1 MPKKFF
7 TTPPIVTYDGIDEK
21 GHRAEVQL
29 IKGFAPIEKVEEKGS
44 AVQFVF
50 NFPGKKYPN
59 SAWVPQSFDLAVAL
73 KDCYDKGEPVF
84 FRLEKHRKPGIDRTI
99 PIADL
104 DKDQCRKSLAG
115 FRLSDEDN
123 WTLSPVA
130 LTNPD
135 EDPGTNRMYSAAT
148 MTPEQLSNAAQTS
161 NPAPV
166 AQSNTVEPAPFVS
179 SYGDGSLTLS
189 GYASDVPLNMY
200 LFVRK
205 VCRDNGVEIDD
216 AVNRQLATSL
226 VKVSNMVQMKM
237 YARFENTERHLSRP
251 DLGRRSHTVARNA
264 VCEIV
269 NSVLPLTSDVME
281 TRESVNKWLGE
292 VADAAFDLWSWSV
305 DTAQDMS

>member
-21 GHRAEVQL
+21 GQRAEVQL

-59 SAWVPQSFDLAVAL
+59 SAWVPQSFDLATEL
-73 KDCYDKGEPVF
+73 KKCHDNGEPVF
-84 FRLEKHRKPGIDRTI
+84 FRLEKHRKPGVDRTI

-115 FRLSDEDN
+115 FRLADDDN

-148 MTPEQLSNAAQTS
+148 MTPEQLNNAAQS
-161 NPAPV
+161 SSPAPV
-166 AQSNTVEPAPFVS
+166 SQSNTVEPAPFVS
-179 SYGDGSLTLS
+179 AYGDGSLTLS

-200 LFVRK
+200 LFVSEK
-205 VCRDNGVEIDD
+205 CRENNLDMEE
-216 AVNRQLATSL
+216 ATKRQLATSL
-226 VKVSNMVQMKM
+226 VKVANRVQVKM
-237 YARFENTERHLSRP
+237 YARFENTERHLSTP
-251 DLGRRSHTVARNA
+251 DMGRRSHTVARRV
-264 VCEIV
+264 VCEII
-269 NSVLPLTSDVME
+269 SSTLPLTNTVME
-281 TRESVNKWLGE
+281 SRDSVNAWLGE
-292 VADAAFDLWSWSV
+292 VSDAAVELWAWSV
-305 DTAQDMS
+305 DTAQSMS